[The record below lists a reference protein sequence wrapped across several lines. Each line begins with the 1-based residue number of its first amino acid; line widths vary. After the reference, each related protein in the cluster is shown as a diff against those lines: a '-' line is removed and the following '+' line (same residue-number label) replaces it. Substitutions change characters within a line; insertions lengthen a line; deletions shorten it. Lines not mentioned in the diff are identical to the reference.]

1 MERAE
6 KLIKGL
12 GGEKESW
19 KRKALEYREEATA
32 VIGDSMIAS
41 GVIAY
46 LGAFPIAYRED
57 TIKAWTDKLKDLH
70 VKATEEF

>member
-1 MERAE
+1 
-6 KLIKGL
+6 L

-19 KRKALEYREEATA
+19 KRKALEFKDEATS

-46 LGAFPIAYRED
+46 LGAFPIAYRDD
-57 TIKAWTDKLKDLH
+57 TIKAWSTKLKEMS
-70 VKATEEF
+70 VKASEEF

>member
-1 MERAE
+1 LERAE

-19 KRKALEYREEATA
+19 RKKAIEYREEAKSVT
-32 VIGDSMIAS
+32 GDCKVSAGI
-41 GVIAY
+41 IAY

-57 TIKAWTDKLKDLH
+57 TIHSWKELLTKLKIEYSND
-70 VKATEEF
+70 F

>member
-1 MERAE
+1 M
-6 KLIKGL
+6 IKGL

-19 KRKALEYREEATA
+19 KRKALEYREEATG

-57 TIKAWTDKLKDLH
+57 TIRAWSSKLKDMH
-70 VKATEEF
+70 IKASEEF